1 MNARQKGKID
11 LFFGG
16 LASKFESSRE
26 FFVGLT
32 WKTVSGRKEY
42 NGSTAL
48 RDGKLVYSFA
58 GTKEYDDMRTL
69 LSDLC
74 AVILQYDSAVVEYR
88 ERGHG
93 CRVLI
98 DDRNVKL
105 ENFEIKE
112 EISETHGLKNKEY
125 NIDLAKAAPLLKR
138 LGFMTADGK
147 IKNDMIRK
155 YNQTDRFL
163 DLVGGMFDGMNDITV
178 VDCACGKSYLS
189 FILNYYLWEQRHV
202 RAKFIGVD
210 IKPNVIEES
219 NKLAADLGY
228 NNMRFVCEDL
238 RTYDAPRA
246 DAVISLHACDVA
258 TDMALGFAI
267 RHNAKNIICVPCCHK
282 ELLDAYKKPDL
293 DPIIKHGVFRARL
306 NDILTD
312 GLRCLKLEA
321 CVTRSPAS
329 NTVLPSIR
337 PRTCLSR
344 QKKSPTATR
353 KRRRNIVACC
363 RNSAFARQLS
373 IIRSNAM
380 TDFRLKKVRRYNK
393 NRAVSPLGFLPV
405 VCYV

>member
-74 AVILQYDSAVVEYR
+74 AVVLQYDSAVVEYR

-112 EISETHGLKNKEY
+112 EISATQGLKNKEY

-238 RTYDAPRA
+238 RTYDAPAPTR
-246 DAVISLHACDVA
+246 LFLFTPA
-258 TDMALGFAI
+258 TSQRIWLS
-267 RHNAKNIICVPCCHK
+267 
-282 ELLDAYKKPDL
+282 DL
-293 DPIIKHGVFRARL
+293 P
-306 NDILTD
+306 
-312 GLRCLKLEA
+312 
-321 CVTRSPAS
+321 
-329 NTVLPSIR
+329 
-337 PRTCLSR
+337 
-344 QKKSPTATR
+344 
-353 KRRRNIVACC
+353 
-363 RNSAFARQLS
+363 
-373 IIRSNAM
+373 
-380 TDFRLKKVRRYNK
+380 
-393 NRAVSPLGFLPV
+393 
-405 VCYV
+405 

>member
-112 EISETHGLKNKEY
+112 EISATQRLKNKEY

-189 FILNYYLWEQRHV
+189 FILNYYL
-202 RAKFIGVD
+202 
-210 IKPNVIEES
+210 
-219 NKLAADLGY
+219 
-228 NNMRFVCEDL
+228 
-238 RTYDAPRA
+238 
-246 DAVISLHACDVA
+246 
-258 TDMALGFAI
+258 
-267 RHNAKNIICVPCCHK
+267 
-282 ELLDAYKKPDL
+282 
-293 DPIIKHGVFRARL
+293 
-306 NDILTD
+306 
-312 GLRCLKLEA
+312 
-321 CVTRSPAS
+321 
-329 NTVLPSIR
+329 
-337 PRTCLSR
+337 
-344 QKKSPTATR
+344 
-353 KRRRNIVACC
+353 
-363 RNSAFARQLS
+363 
-373 IIRSNAM
+373 
-380 TDFRLKKVRRYNK
+380 
-393 NRAVSPLGFLPV
+393 
-405 VCYV
+405 